1 MISIATKLVP
11 VISGVLFSSLA
22 QLNLK
27 KASQVAMD
35 SVEWYGVLLLS
46 LLCYAISF
54 VSYYY
59 ALKYFPLS
67 RIGPIM
73 TVGVVTLV
81 VLFGLMAGEII
92 NWRQGLGICLSLFAI
107 VLLLW

>member
-1 MISIATKLVP
+1 MIGIVTKLVP
-11 VISGVLFSSLA
+11 VISGILFSSLA

-27 KASQVAMD
+27 KASQVMM
-35 SVEWYGVLLLS
+35 SSMEWYGVLLLS
-46 LLCYAISF
+46 IICYAISF
-54 VSYYY
+54 LSYYY

-67 RIGPIM
+67 RIGPVM

-81 VLFGLMAGEII
+81 VLFGMLTGEII
-92 NWRQGLGICLSLFAI
+92 NWRQGLGICMSIFAI